1 MARTPSPRPRL
12 DQRGVAL
19 PLALLGL
26 VAISLMVTA
35 ALLTSSTEAAVS
47 RAQADATVNL
57 YRVESGIQAYIAN
70 RGANLAPVN
79 NAAFTPPG
87 GPAMLINVAQM
98 FVEQPDPAIPNS
110 NEGAVVH
117 AIRAEPAPTATSAG
131 GRSLVAMVRVPATF
145 MALNIDAGATL
156 GSNTDIGG
164 SIDINSTST
173 LCATDTAAQ
182 AVLHAEGTELE
193 LRGAARDAIGND
205 TATFDGD
212 RDELAEHVLNG
223 LDLVSIARRGDI
235 KWGKMLTD
243 TFFTSLPGRPSGA
256 HSNLKL
262 RWGCPPEMV
271 TSCPAGTDD
280 DFPLVAIDART
291 SSGGRGTVT
300 LEGDYGQ
307 GMLVIINGNL
317 VIRGNFLYKGI
328 ILVEGNTDIHGGS
341 GGAGTKIQGALLG
354 LGDLEICHDDDSGD
368 CTNALGGEGEN
379 DLSSGA
385 VIEYNRCAI
394 EQVQSAINQRPIQ
407 QRPNAPTFGWFELVR

>member
-1 MARTPSPRPRL
+1 MARIPFPRPRL
-12 DQRGVAL
+12 DERGVAL

-70 RGANLAPVN
+70 RGANLAPVS

-98 FVEQPDPAIPNS
+98 FVEPPPAGGS
-110 NEGAVVH
+110 AGAVVH

-131 GRSLVAMVRVPATF
+131 GRSLVAMVRVPADF

-173 LCATDTAAQ
+173 LCNRDTADQ
-182 AVLHAEGTELE
+182 AVLHAEGTDLT
-193 LRGAARDAIGND
+193 LRGAARTNIGND
-205 TATFDGD
+205 TATFDGN
-212 RDELAEHVLNG
+212 REELAEHVLNG
-223 LDLVSIARRGDI
+223 LDMVSIARRGDI
-235 KWGKMLTD
+235 KFGKMLTD
-243 TFFTSLPGRPSGA
+243 TFFTSLPGRPNGA
-256 HSNLKL
+256 HSNRKL
-262 RWGCPPEMV
+262 RWGCPSDIPGI
-271 TSCPAGTDD
+271 TCTGGTT

-300 LEGDYGQ
+300 LEGDHGQ

-317 VIRGNFLYKGI
+317 VIRGNFVYKGI
-328 ILVEGNTDIHGGS
+328 ILVEGNTDIHGG
-341 GGAGTKIQGALLG
+341 GGGSGTKIQGALLG

-394 EQVQSAINQRPIQ
+394 DQVQSAINQRPIQ